1 MEDDDNERGNEPVS
15 PLFGMR
21 NRNLIR
27 RTREFPDLPLR
38 TTPSSKPTLTVPAGH
53 YTGETL
59 KSYTPSSQNREPR
72 GPEQQEVT
80 LGLDQGNL
88 RTPTRA
94 SRSAPSRPR
103 LKVDVIPEE
112 HGKLFPHS
120 PVASLTLKMCQGILP
135 ELQCPCNH
143 PQLQGSVQ

>member
-21 NRNLIR
+21 NRNLTR

-38 TTPSSKPTLTVPAGH
+38 TIPSSKPTLTVPAGH

-112 HGKLFPHS
+112 HGKLLPHS
-120 PVASLTLKMCQGILP
+120 PVASLTLKMRQGILP
-135 ELQCPCNH
+135 ELQCPCSN